1 MKSKTK
7 LRWWPKHRIA
17 AGYHEPLSEQGAIVK
32 IEFLPEGS
40 NDCPLIRLFDFEPSE
55 GKRLVGIL
63 SQLADGSLQSVAL
76 TEIPGFEPVAG
87 CCLVLRVGEKNH
99 GIFAK
104 GSGSF
109 ECILERSRWEQVVGL
124 AEPFC
129 SSSAGGNFQ
138 WLDETSSISL
148 LISPTGRW

>member
-1 MKSKTK
+1 M
-7 LRWWPKHRIA
+7 
-17 AGYHEPLSEQGAIVK
+17 K

-40 NDCPLIRLFDFEPSE
+40 SDCPLIRLFDFEPSG

-63 SQLADGSLQSVAL
+63 SQLASGSLQSVAL
-76 TEIPGFEPVAG
+76 TEIPDFEPVAG

-99 GIFAK
+99 GILAK

-109 ECILERSRWEQVVGL
+109 ECIFEPSRWGQVVGL
-124 AEPFC
+124 TEPFC
-129 SSSAGGNFQ
+129 SSSARDNFQ